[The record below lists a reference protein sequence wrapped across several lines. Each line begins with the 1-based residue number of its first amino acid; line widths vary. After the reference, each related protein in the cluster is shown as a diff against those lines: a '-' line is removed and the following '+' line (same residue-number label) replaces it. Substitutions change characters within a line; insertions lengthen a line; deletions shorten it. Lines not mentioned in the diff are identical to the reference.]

1 MADRH
6 NRDVDRQPAPLPEPL
21 PAPTVDS
28 HAHLEIITDTAPNSS
43 EVGEILKQAKSVGVD
58 RVMQVGYSAEQSR
71 WCVEAAEFWNESVLA
86 AVALHPNEAPIV
98 ENLEKDLKVIEELA
112 NHPRVRAIGET
123 GLDYFRTPPELRKRQ
138 QEAFKWHIEL
148 AKKTKKALVIHD
160 RDSHEDIL
168 SVLREV
174 GAPDKTI
181 FHCFSGDVEMAKTC
195 IDRGYILSFA
205 GTMTFKNAPQ
215 LRDAVKLVPIDQ
227 LLVETDSPFLAPMPH
242 RGSLNTPANIATIVR
257 AIAEERGDDLAFLA
271 TSLGSNAERLF
282 GSFSNSITNE

>member
-138 QEAFKWHIEL
+138 QEVFKWHIEL

-160 RDSHEDIL
+160 RDSHEDVL

-215 LRDAVKLVPIDQ
+215 LRDAVKLVPITQ

-271 TSLGSNAERLF
+271 TSLGANAERLF
-282 GSFSNSITNE
+282 GSFSNSMTNE